1 MTFRPRIEAPSHEST
16 LGDDWAFLR
25 LIGPSLCYIAHF
37 GLRVKAK
44 VRNQGEPPGDM
55 QFVFVIVRNHIFAGA
70 TFCLL
75 PEFLTMEM
83 RRPVTKITALP
94 NTKLRSMKTFCGNSR
109 IYGLMEQVATVTP
122 RDFFE
127 MIYNFL
133 LDHDHPC
140 AI

>member
-55 QFVFVIVRNHIFAGA
+55 QFVFVIVRNHILTVPGSAFS
-70 TFCLL
+70 
-75 PEFLTMEM
+75 PEFLTME
-83 RRPVTKITALP
+83 KCA
-94 NTKLRSMKTFCGNSR
+94 
-109 IYGLMEQVATVTP
+109 GLIGKSQ
-122 RDFFE
+122 
-127 MIYNFL
+127 L
-133 LDHDHPC
+133 LQTLSF
-140 AI
+140 AQ